1 MKLNRERRIRG
12 GECLLGVLQE
22 SLVFNNSDYKA
33 GFPNKTTSTSNTSH
47 YGLFLSGPRTP
58 LCSTSCSTRNIFK
71 QNILVNIKIFN
82 FSNIY
87 SDITVRAESEEPSS
101 SCIVLSLPCSS
112 AAFRATS
119 YKWMTVVDSAVT
131 SSYTQGLSRRTATI
145 PAHTFTVLCTSRHV
159 VWIKTLKQKN
169 KTLKTNSK
177 KRSHHSNVIRKNN
190 VGKNYTAIFVSR
202 Y

>member
-1 MKLNRERRIRG
+1 MLFYCSNKAMKESHGGSVVMKLNRERRIRG

-159 VWIKTLKQKN
+159 VASHVWHRSLDQDPKA
-169 KTLKTNSK
+169 K
-177 KRSHHSNVIRKNN
+177 K
-190 VGKNYTAIFVSR
+190 
-202 Y
+202 